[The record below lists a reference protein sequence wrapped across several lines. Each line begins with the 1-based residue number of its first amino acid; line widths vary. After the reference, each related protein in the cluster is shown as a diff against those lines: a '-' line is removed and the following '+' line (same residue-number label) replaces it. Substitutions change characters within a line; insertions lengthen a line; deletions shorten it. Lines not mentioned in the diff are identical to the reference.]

1 MKMQNFALGL
11 ALACLM
17 LLSGCAAAP
26 PSPVPTLII
35 NQCATPSPCTL
46 PASNP
51 ETNGELDLQL
61 ERTEAAWAQCAAE
74 VDAIIA
80 CQEANHAETPPATRS
95 PD

>member
-1 MKMQNFALGL
+1 
-11 ALACLM
+11 M
-17 LLSGCAAAP
+17 LLVGCANAP
-26 PSPVPTLII
+26 PSPAPMLIT

-46 PASNP
+46 LASNP
-51 ETNGELDLQL
+51 LTNGELDLQL

-80 CQEANHAETPPATRS
+80 CHENVDEKTPPATRP

>member
-1 MKMQNFALGL
+1 
-11 ALACLM
+11 M
-17 LLSGCAAAP
+17 LLAGCAAAP
-26 PSPVPTLII
+26 PSPAPMLIT

-51 ETNGELDLQL
+51 LTNGELDLQL

-80 CQEANHAETPPATRS
+80 CHENADEKTPPATR
-95 PD
+95 PPN

>member
-1 MKMQNFALGL
+1 
-11 ALACLM
+11 M
-17 LLSGCAAAP
+17 LLTGCATAP
-26 PSPVPTLII
+26 PSPAPLLIT

-51 ETNGELDLQL
+51 FTNGELHLQL

-80 CQEANHAETPPATRS
+80 CHENADEKTPPAAHT